1 MSVIPNLVIPSNSNP
16 LPNTI
21 NPPVVASVVPPN
33 SPVNNSTKRFVVIH
47 TKDIDDVD
55 FQKFSSQ
62 GKAVK
67 YDVLVESNN
76 NIDVLIFDYLFID
89 LRVATSR
96 AYFDAQDVSNYNV
109 VAYIDFFEKFDS
121 YTEELQANN
130 VLSTFPPAT
139 HFKAA
144 WDASLLQQPTSSP
157 TKCLSV
163 INFAMNF
170 LKSLGNSSVRN

>member
-1 MSVIPNLVIPSNSNP
+1 MSVIPNLVIPNNNP

-21 NPPVVASVVPPN
+21 YPVVVPPVQPPN
-33 SPVNNSTKRFVVIH
+33 SPVNSSVKRFVVIH
-47 TKDIDDVD
+47 TKDIDDAD

-67 YDVLVESNN
+67 YNVLVESNN
-76 NIDVLIFDYLFID
+76 NIDVLNFDYLFID

-96 AYFDAQDVSNYNV
+96 SYFDAQDVSNYNV

-121 YTEELQANN
+121 YTEELEANN

-144 WDASLLQQPTSSP
+144 WDASLLQQPTASP